1 MIVSKEFRRS
11 EIIQHN
17 KKDDCWIILFNKVY
31 DDTDFIRKHPGGSEI
46 LLSRAGEDASSFFQ
60 TRHGRNSQIYKHLE
74 AYKIGKL
81 VEEEKVEDTA
91 FDENFLEELIQICQ
105 KRKLFFVDKAKKRNL
120 LGLDLF

>member
-1 MIVSKEFRRS
+1 MIDSKYRR
-11 EIIQHN
+11 EDVIRHN
-17 KKDDCWIILFNKVY
+17 NLNDCWIIVFNQVY
-31 DDTDFIRKHPGGSEI
+31 DITHFIKNHPGGFEI